1 MQKPIMEWNTQKK
14 IWQRLGGNTLLE
26 QWEPFLETWPTSG
39 MMQNGQV
46 FELQMPERH
55 ISVSES
61 LLLRSPTASQADGGA
76 LGEAVARERGNT
88 VGIRDQA
95 MDIARAHGL
104 KVTREVDN
112 YLGTPRVSSA
122 NGSTP
127 KQVITGAPK
136 SRLED
141 QVLLPTITVQDGKNN
156 AGPSQFNR
164 NTKPLNVE
172 AFIINQNNIDW
183 GRFEPAIRRWEKIT
197 GTNAPAPTKPDGREG
212 SHRLSSEFTEWLMG
226 LQNGWVTGAGL
237 RRNEEIKAC
246 GNGVVPQ
253 QAEMALRMLLEK

>member
-1 MQKPIMEWNTQKK
+1 M
-14 IWQRLGGNTLLE
+14 
-26 QWEPFLETWPTSG
+26 
-39 MMQNGQV
+39 
-46 FELQMPERH
+46 
-55 ISVSES
+55 
-61 LLLRSPTASQADGGA
+61 RSPTASQADGGA
-76 LGEAVARERGNT
+76 LGEAVAKERGNT

-104 KVTREVDN
+104 RVTREVDN
-112 YLGTPRVSSA
+112 FLGTPRTSSA

-127 KQVITGAPK
+127 KQVQAGAPK

-172 AFIINQNNIDW
+172 AVIINQNDIDW
-183 GRFEPAIRRWEKIT
+183 GRFEPAIRRWEST
-197 GTNAPAPTKPDGREG
+197 LGTDAPAPTKPDGREG
-212 SHRLSSEFTEWLMG
+212 SHRLSSEFTEWMMG
-226 LQNGWVTGAGL
+226 LKKGWVTGAGL
-237 RRNEEIKAC
+237 RRNDEIKAC

-253 QAEMALRMLLEK
+253 QAQMALEILLGFKSNEMEK

>member
-1 MQKPIMEWNTQKK
+1 
-14 IWQRLGGNTLLE
+14 
-26 QWEPFLETWPTSG
+26 
-39 MMQNGQV
+39 
-46 FELQMPERH
+46 MPERH

-76 LGEAVARERGNT
+76 LGEAVAKERGNT

-104 KVTREVDN
+104 KVTREVEN

-122 NGSTP
+122 NASTIS
-127 KQVITGAPK
+127 QVSAGAPK

-172 AFIINQNNIDW
+172 ALLLTPLVDDSKNTGHSNTRLNSLAKQTYNIGGDGGEDIKW
-183 GRFEPAIRRWEKIT
+183 GKFEQAIRRWELVT
-197 GTNAPAPTKPDGREG
+197 GTRAPAPTKPDGRGG

-226 LQNGWVTGAGL
+226 LRKGWVTGAGL
-237 RRNEEIKAC
+237 RRSDEIKAC

-253 QAEMALRMLLEK
+253 QAEMALRILLDKNVI

>member
-1 MQKPIMEWNTQKK
+1 MEWNTQKK
-14 IWQRLGGNTLLE
+14 IWQRSGENTLLE

-39 MMQNGQV
+39 MMRNGQV

-112 YLGTPRVSSA
+112 
-122 NGSTP
+122 
-127 KQVITGAPK
+127 
-136 SRLED
+136 
-141 QVLLPTITVQDGKNN
+141 LLPTVTVQDGKNN
-156 AGPSQFNR
+156 AGPSQFKR

-172 AFIINQNNIDW
+172 AFIVNQNDIDW
-183 GRFEPAIRRWEKIT
+183 GRFEPAIRRWEKVT
-197 GTNAPAPTKPDGREG
+197 GTTAPAPTKPDGREG

-226 LQNGWVTGAGL
+226 LQSGWVTGAGL
-237 RRNEEIKAC
+237 RRNDEIKAC

-253 QAEMALRMLLEK
+253 QAQMALEILLGSKSNEMEK